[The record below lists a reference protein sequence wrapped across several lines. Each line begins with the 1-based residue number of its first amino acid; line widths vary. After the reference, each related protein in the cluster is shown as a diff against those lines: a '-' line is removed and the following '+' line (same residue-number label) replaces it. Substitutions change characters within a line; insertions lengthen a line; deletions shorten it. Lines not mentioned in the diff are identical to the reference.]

1 MGCTTARLSFAA
13 LPPFLLACAGIDA
26 PTTPAGHTGPSQTVQ
41 AALEPP
47 VVVQSANL
55 TNGFVFQFHD
65 CVGPAGT
72 PQSFTAVKT
81 ELPAPPPPAFAVA
94 TAYRLTDG
102 SAIFLALIRGDRHHP
117 PGIDQSSAAT
127 TSCLVDTPIGT
138 LLYRGFLAPV
148 P

>member
-1 MGCTTARLSFAA
+1 MGNTTARLSVAA
-13 LPPFLLACAGIDA
+13 LPPFLLACTGIEP
-26 PTTPAGHTGPSQTVQ
+26 PTNPADPTGPSWSVE
-41 AALEPP
+41 AAREEP
-47 VVVQSANL
+47 VAVQSAEPD
-55 TNGFVFQFHD
+55 GFIFLFHD

-72 PQSFTAVKT
+72 PPSFTALKT
-81 ELPAPPPPAFAVA
+81 ELPAPALPAFAQA

-117 PGIDQSSAAT
+117 PGIDPSGTAT

-138 LLYRGFLAPV
+138 IWFSGFLAPA